1 MTAHD
6 RSSLLEGYYKSHW
19 PVECG
24 GNRRQKATKGSLNA
38 SEKKAVVQLSLIHI
52 SEPTRR

>member
-1 MTAHD
+1 MTAQD
-6 RSSLLEGYYKSHW
+6 RSSILEGYYKSHW

-38 SEKKAVVQLSLIHI
+38 SEKKLLYKAYEMNGGML
-52 SEPTRR
+52 

>member
-1 MTAHD
+1 MTAQD

-24 GNRRQKATKGSLNA
+24 GNRRQKATERSLNA
-38 SEKKAVVQLSLIHI
+38 REKKLLCKAYEMNGGML
-52 SEPTRR
+52 